1 MTDRLQE
8 VARSFREALDEDE
21 ATRKAVAAARAKRK
35 EALEK
40 VAKARTPLA
49 AEIVAE
55 ARRGTRQRDI
65 VARIEGAYTRE
76 QVRRI
81 CRAAGIEPGE

>member
-8 VARSFREALDEDE
+8 AARAFRAALAEDE
-21 ATRKAVAAARAKRK
+21 ATKKAVAEARAQRQAALARVA
-35 EALEK
+35 EA
-40 VAKARTPLA
+40 RGPLA

-55 ARRGTRQRDI
+55 ASKGTRQREILD
-65 VARIEGAYTRE
+65 RIEHVYTRE

-81 CRAAGIEPGE
+81 CKDAQVETGE